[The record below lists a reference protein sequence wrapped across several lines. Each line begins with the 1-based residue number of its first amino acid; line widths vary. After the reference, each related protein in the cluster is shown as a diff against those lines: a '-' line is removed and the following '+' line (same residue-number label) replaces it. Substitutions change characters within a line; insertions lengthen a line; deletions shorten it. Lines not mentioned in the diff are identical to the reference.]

1 VVDKLSRRFEY
12 LFVKVIAVKV
22 CCVVYWPFDN
32 VVGGGEVVV
41 SAMERS
47 VGEECL
53 GIYICM
59 NRRVFAC

>member
-1 VVDKLSRRFEY
+1 MVDKRCRFEY
-12 LFVKVIAVKV
+12 LFVKVSYVRNSGKGLLRCILT
-22 CCVVYWPFDN
+22 FHN
-32 VVGGGEVVV
+32 VVEVVV
-41 SAMERS
+41 SAMEKS